1 MTTRLYLHYGDQR
14 LVEPNARSV
23 RAMWAEL
30 GEYLRLH
37 YSAGVYR
44 DKTQVNAIL
53 QSAFKFL
60 KRKLDHLVRR
70 LASREF
76 MEFVL
81 HQYNLTAEKWAGL
94 PSNHNIENMR
104 QHSESAVRR
113 RALKYL
119 AECTAMRSPPEFAPL
134 HFSNLFAETE
144 QAILCTEMMVN
155 LYQISDRTY
164 CLFPDHTQLTLFP
177 SKEEEPVPIQIL
189 PLPSYKTLDIDLNRR
204 IAKETEG
211 RKKWF
216 PDPTFDRDVERQGD
230 TLNTSFKE
238 AWGLT
243 YQDFCSVL
251 TGVIENAI
259 HAPGSY
265 PITFYPYQKLV
276 TEIASSG
283 IATETVKQI
292 LYGFTVH
299 RAGMATEG
307 RQLWK
312 PKQIHRA
319 YQRGFF
325 EFPHRLGSHLTWS
338 RAMAY
343 EVSSP
348 R

>member
-70 LASREF
+70 FASREF

-265 PITFYPYQKLV
+265 PITFYHYSDRSPKSAERTPRSVEL
-276 TEIASSG
+276 IA
-283 IATETVKQI
+283 EN
-292 LYGFTVH
+292 GFGGGAWLAASD
-299 RAGMATEG
+299 RA
-307 RQLWK
+307 
-312 PKQIHRA
+312 
-319 YQRGFF
+319 RGKTSNIRIERPTRSVECGSFF
-325 EFPHRLGSHLTWS
+325 VGWRFVFAWFCS
-338 RAMAY
+338 RA
-343 EVSSP
+343 
-348 R
+348 